1 MKKILTLLTAVA
13 LSLAIV
19 SPANAWYR
27 GGWGGGY
34 GGWGYGGYGLY
45 GGVMGSALIG
55 GLIGGALG
63 STGWGTGYRTYGYY
77 PTYRQQYYVP
87 APQYYAPQAVEVYED
102 YGW

>member
-1 MKKILTLLTAVA
+1 MKKILAMFTVVALTLAVA
-13 LSLAIV
+13 

-34 GGWGYGGYGLY
+34 YGGWGMYGGG
-45 GGVMGSALIG
+45 MGSALIG

-77 PTYRQQYYVP
+77 PAYRQQYVPVQRYYVP
-87 APQYYAPQAVEVYED
+87 PQAVEVDEY

>member
-1 MKKILTLLTAVA
+1 MKKIITLFTVIG
-13 LSLAIV
+13 LSLAIA

-34 GGWGYGGYGLY
+34 YGGWGYGGWGMY

-77 PTYRQQYYVP
+77 PMYRQQYYIP
-87 APQYYAPQAVEVYED
+87 PQAVEVDEY